1 MNMNDVCLLVD
12 NSNTRT
18 KFALC
23 GPGVDAELRMLPT
36 ADISVSSV
44 LRLLGGWDFSRVCL
58 CSVVPW
64 AAARIEEA
72 LHDYPLV
79 NVNPS
84 VSNSVDFS
92 AYPGVGTLGAD
103 RVANVL
109 AAVTLVSLPLV
120 AVDLG
125 TATTFDVVAGSES
138 HPVFRGGLIAPG
150 YAAMAAAL
158 RSRTAQL
165 PDAGDAAVCSV
176 IGQNTLHAMSSAVRF
191 GYPGMVD
198 ALLDAVEIEL
208 GERIN
213 VILTGGDAGTVA
225 PLLRRQCIIEP
236 GLTLQ
241 GIALAAGLHL

>member
-1 MNMNDVCLLVD
+1 MNGVCLLVD

-23 GPGVDAELRMLPT
+23 GSGVDTEIRLLPT
-36 ADISVSSV
+36 ADISVASIR
-44 LRLLGGWDFSRVCL
+44 RLLGGWVFSGVCL

-64 AAARIEEA
+64 AAACIEEA
-72 LHDYPLV
+72 LHEYPLV
-79 NVNPS
+79 NVSPS
-84 VSNSVDFS
+84 VSSSVDFS
-92 AYPGVGTLGAD
+92 AYPGVATLGAD

-109 AAVTLVSLPLV
+109 AAVTLVPLPLV

-125 TATTFDVVAGSES
+125 TATTFDVVVASES
-138 HPVFRGGLIAPG
+138 LPVFRGGLIAPG

-198 ALLDAVEIEL
+198 ALLDAVEAEL
-208 GERIN
+208 GEHIN
-213 VILTGGDAGTVA
+213 VILTGGDAETVA
-225 PLLRRQCIIEP
+225 PLLRRRCIIEP

-241 GIALAAGLHL
+241 GIALAAGLQL